1 MSDLR
6 YLSNGDTVE
15 LFQHVTAHMA
25 AIALLPFG
33 RGGTGYHAKQ
43 ATSYMCQ
50 YNGRKYRVY
59 STCYGNAASLWI
71 MVKGKKLF
79 VN

>member
-1 MSDLR
+1 MSNLHT
-6 YLSNGDTVE
+6 LSNGDTVE
-15 LFQHVTAHMA
+15 LFEDVTAHMA

-43 ATSYMCQ
+43 ATSYKTQ
-50 YNGRKYRVY
+50 YNGRIYRVY

-71 MVKGKKLF
+71 MVKGVKLF
-79 VN
+79 VR